1 MTSAPFIASE
11 VAEVIYRGQ
20 TYQRIR
26 IEPFVR
32 KDGSKTAIAIWSKN
46 CPQCRRPFECTTPAI
61 APRFRPPRR
70 CLECRV
76 KCKWGGRFKTGKPA
90 PARPLPDGRP
100 ITSIDAYE
108 GERKT

>member
-20 TYQRIR
+20 MYQRIR

-32 KDGSKTAIAIWSKN
+32 KDGSKTAIAIWGTN
-46 CPQCRRPFECTTPAI
+46 CPQCRRPFECITPAI

-70 CLECRV
+70 CPHCRATCTWN
-76 KCKWGGRFKTGKPA
+76 K
-90 PARPLPDGRP
+90 RPLPLVGNQQPFAPRE
-100 ITSIDAYE
+100 DAD
-108 GERKT
+108 T